1 MENQEKYKRAH
12 ARLTSLKENLDY
24 PMIHEKYVSEYHQIL
39 NSLADT
45 GIEIDEFK
53 IPDSELKQS
62 WASSNY
68 MTGEVEYNDYKEIE
82 KTFFLYKLD
91 SLLNYLG
98 NI

>member
-12 ARLTSLKENLDY
+12 ARLTSLKGNLDD

-39 NSLADT
+39 SSLAET
-45 GIEIDEFK
+45 GIEVDEFK

-68 MTGEVEYNDYKEIE
+68 ITDEVEYNDYKEVE
-82 KTFFLYKLD
+82 KTYFRYKLD
-91 SLLNYLG
+91 AVLSYLSA
-98 NI
+98 I